1 VPLPGAEHIQTI
13 TVFKWKIA
21 LARTVESQQTVG
33 REVRAIFIE
42 TPRKSVNIE
51 ERERKMSQ
59 ETLVEKL
66 E

>member
-1 VPLPGAEHIQTI
+1 M
-13 TVFKWKIA
+13 
-21 LARTVESQQTVG
+21 ARTVESQQTVG

-42 TPRKSVNIE
+42 TPRKSMNIE